1 MPWEVFD
8 EGLLV
13 QVSTR
18 VAAGTGSK
26 GGKTKA
32 NVKNAQQR
40 YRERQK
46 VRLGFQL
53 RLRTRSQ
60 YLRAAATCTTHARP
74 KTVGMPWL
82 QTRLQEAEQK
92 IADLSAELRT
102 LHMKKVRK

>member
-1 MPWEVFD
+1 MPWQVID

-46 VRLGFQL
+46 VRLTF
-53 RLRTRSQ
+53 
-60 YLRAAATCTTHARP
+60 
-74 KTVGMPWL
+74 
-82 QTRLQEAEQK
+82 
-92 IADLSAELRT
+92 
-102 LHMKKVRK
+102 